1 MNDDCDSMGGAA
13 EAAAGADGEP
23 DQWLVL
29 EVVHNAGEWGPFDQ
43 FEAHAR
49 AAGRQ
54 VALQLQPHKGRY
66 EVVLALSTDAD
77 VQVLNRDFRGFNK
90 PTNVLS
96 FPALEHPLDLADAG
110 AGNANPEHPASD
122 DDPMHLGDIILAEE
136 TLLREAREQGIAPF
150 DHYTHLVVH
159 GLLHLIG
166 LDHETD
172 DEAER
177 MEALETRI
185 LATLGIAD
193 PYSEKEIV
201 GPAG

>member
-13 EAAAGADGEP
+13 EAAAGADSEP
-23 DQWLVL
+23 DQWLVMD
-29 EVVHNAGEWGPFDQ
+29 VVHNAGEWVSFDL
-43 FEAHAR
+43 FEARAR
-49 AAGRQ
+49 AACRQ
-54 VALQLQPHKGRY
+54 VALQLRPRQGRY
-66 EVVLALSTDAD
+66 EVALALSSDAD
-77 VQVLNRDFRGFNK
+77 VQVLNRDFRGFDK

-96 FPALEHPLDLADAG
+96 FPALEHPLNLADEDMG
-110 AGNANPEHPASD
+110 SVNPEDAARG
-122 DDPMHLGDIILAEE
+122 DDPVHLGDIILAEE
-136 TLLREAREQGIAPF
+136 TLLREAREQGIAPI

-166 LDHETD
+166 FDHEAD